1 METIDINIVKG
12 IIYKIVNNIN
22 GKIYIGQTLTHSFTE
37 NLWYPTGAM
46 SRWAGHIVNSRSKRR
61 KSSPFCDDL
70 VKLGPYNFT
79 MTILEVCEVEDVNE
93 KEKYYIK
100 KFQTIQPN
108 GYNCLFGT
116 SEINP
121 TKQKIL
127 LELNIKTKEPKLET
141 PADIK
146 LKRYTKQLTIKRG
159 VDRLTFLK
167 NLNIECVDI
176 KPIKRNG
183 EYNTIRLLIAVYG
196 STERYRLQ
204 FGNKPLKTKAF
215 EEVLELL
222 EKLDVPKNKQNID
235 IALGK
240 WLKDKDT
247 TIHFINILQLYEN
260 EKINRITVSPHK
272 QNKNDY
278 IRIIIHREGDKKEKD
293 MKRHVLG
300 SKRDSPS
307 LTYKRVLSLIEELK
321 KKHSDIYIIDK
332 CSQLYST
339 N

>member
-70 VKLGPYNFT
+70 VKLGPDNFT
-79 MTILEVCEVEDVNE
+79 MTILELCEVEDVNE

-127 LELNIKTKEPKLET
+127 LELNIETKEPKLET

-321 KKHSDIYIIDK
+321 KKQSDIYIIDK